1 MGCLPVLIMKIVF
14 AAGGTGGHINPAL
27 AVAGELRRRDPETK
41 ILFVGTREKMESKL
55 VPAAG
60 FDFMNIEITGFH
72 RSLSLPNIK
81 RNIQTLF
88 KTLKA
93 SSQAR
98 KILESFC
105 PDVVVGFGG
114 YVSGPVVRTAAKM
127 GIKTA
132 IHEQNAYPGVANKA
146 LSRLADRVMLT
157 SEKAKE
163 HLNCKNEPIVTGMP
177 IRNEIISAEREFART
192 ELGLDE
198 RPVILSTGGSLGAR
212 FFNEAVVSL
221 ITALYENRE
230 CVFIHAYG
238 ENGKWVPQKL
248 KENGVDT
255 EKEKH
260 VIVKE
265 YIYDMPRCLAAADII
280 INRAGA
286 STLTEI
292 EAAGLASILIPSPN
306 VTENHQYHNA
316 MDLEMNGAAIV
327 IEEKDLT
334 EEVLL
339 SAVRE
344 LLDNPEKRMKLAANA
359 KKMFVANAQ
368 SKIADILIDLS
379 EHSA

>member
-1 MGCLPVLIMKIVF
+1 MRIVF

-27 AVAGELRRRDPETK
+27 AVAGELRRRDPATK

-60 FDFMNIEITGFH
+60 FDFLNIEITGFH
-72 RSLSLPNIK
+72 RKLSAQNIK
-81 RNIQTLF
+81 LNLMTLA
-88 KTLKA
+88 KILKA

-98 KILESFC
+98 TILHDFN

-132 IHEQNAYPGVANKA
+132 IHEQNAYPGIANKA
-146 LSRLADRVMLT
+146 LAKIADRTMLT
-157 SEKAKE
+157 TEKAAE
-163 HLNCKNEPIVTGMP
+163 HLSCKHEPIVTGLP
-177 IRNEIISAEREFART
+177 IRGEILTADRAFSRAELR
-192 ELGLDE
+192 LDE
-198 RPVILSTGGSLGAR
+198 RPMILSTGGSLGAR
-212 FFNEAVVSL
+212 VFNQAIVDL
-221 ITALYENRE
+221 ITAMHSSGE
-230 CVFIHAYG
+230 CTFIHAHG
-238 ENGKWVPQKL
+238 QAGAWVPEKL
-248 KENGVDT
+248 RENGVDL

-260 VIVKE
+260 VVVKE

-292 EAAGLASILIPSPN
+292 EAQGIASILIPSPN

-316 MDLEMNGAAIV
+316 MDLVRHDAAIM

-334 EEVLL
+334 PEFLAATVKDLL
-339 SAVRE
+339 A
-344 LLDNPEKRMKLAANA
+344 DKEKRERIGANA
-359 KKMFVANAQ
+359 KKMLVPDAQKKIADELIKLAQ
-368 SKIADILIDLS
+368 SK
-379 EHSA
+379 